1 MDYIA
6 TFLEG
11 VITFVSP
18 CLLPMLPLYLAYFA
32 GDANESVAREGANGR
47 HLLRTVGHACG
58 FVLGFT
64 LVFVLLGVAAGALGG
79 LLVEYSAIVNVA
91 CGLVVVFFGL
101 HYAGVFESKLLNRT
115 LKPGA
120 AGRKPHSFAS
130 SVAFGF
136 VFAIGWTPCVGVFLG
151 SALALAATSSS
162 ALHGMALLLC
172 YSAGLAIPLLA
183 SAIAID
189 QLAGAFNAIK
199 RNYRTIN
206 RVCGI
211 MLVVMGALMATGV
224 LESLLRA
231 LTTL

>member
-6 TFLEG
+6 TFPEG

-32 GDANESVAREGANGR
+32 GDANESVASKGGS
-47 HLLRTVGHACG
+47 HLVRTIGHALG

-64 LVFVLLGVAAGALGG
+64 LVFVLMGVAAGAIGG
-79 LLVEYSAIVNVA
+79 LLVEHAAVVNVV
-91 CGLVVVFFGL
+91 CGLVVIVFGL

-115 LKPGA
+115 LKPATSG
-120 AGRKPHSFAS
+120 KPHSFAS
-130 SVAFGF
+130 SVAFGV

-172 YSAGLAIPLLA
+172 YSAGLALPLLV

-189 QLAGAFNAIK
+189 QLAGAFDAIK

-211 MLVVMGALMATGV
+211 LLVIMGALMATGV
-224 LESLLRA
+224 LESMLRTLSA
-231 LTTL
+231 L